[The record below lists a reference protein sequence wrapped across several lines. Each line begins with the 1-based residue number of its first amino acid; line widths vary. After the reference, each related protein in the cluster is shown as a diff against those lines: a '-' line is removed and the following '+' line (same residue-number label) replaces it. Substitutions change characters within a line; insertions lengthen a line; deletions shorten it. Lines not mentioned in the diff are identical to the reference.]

1 MMLCLDLETQTLKD
15 GLPHGETNL
24 LGQGATQGP
33 PILVPTLDR
42 HLQAPTLD
50 RHLQAPTLD
59 RHLQA
64 PTLDR
69 RLQEPTL
76 DRRLQEP
83 TLDRCLQEPTLA
95 PQHLLILHQLH
106 QEPTLGNQVGL
117 GSILLLDS
125 QVLLEPTLLL
135 APLAS
140 LLDHW

>member
-59 RHLQA
+59 RHLQ
-64 PTLDR
+64 
-69 RLQEPTL
+69 EPTL

-117 GSILLLDS
+117 GSTLLLDS